1 MYKFMKR
8 ISSWLLGLA
17 ILFNLGGCASRN
29 YAKELISAIE
39 NNDMDTLAQ
48 LISEKG
54 DIDAKPYAKY
64 VVDVANHTPLAVAA
78 YEGNFVAVKMLVEAG
93 ADVNILG
100 SNGWTPLHMAINSSQ
115 HKENFDIAEY
125 LIENGADIH
134 AKDNGGDTAINAML
148 NANVED
154 SARLPFFIYL
164 LEKGATLKESKSGHV
179 LFDACYND
187 SNLPIIEYV
196 FEYNDIDINMRSNY
210 KNQTMLM
217 QTTYRGADDVCQF
230 LLEKGA
236 DKSLMNS
243 EGKTA
248 YDLAI
253 QYNQQDVAKHCLVE

>member
-93 ADVNILG
+93 AEILVAGSAVFKSDNPADV
-100 SNGWTPLHMAINSSQ
+100 
-115 HKENFDIAEY
+115 IAS
-125 LIENGADIH
+125 L
-134 AKDNGGDTAINAML
+134 
-148 NANVED
+148 
-154 SARLPFFIYL
+154 
-164 LEKGATLKESKSGHV
+164 
-179 LFDACYND
+179 
-187 SNLPIIEYV
+187 
-196 FEYNDIDINMRSNY
+196 RS
-210 KNQTMLM
+210 
-217 QTTYRGADDVCQF
+217 
-230 LLEKGA
+230 
-236 DKSLMNS
+236 
-243 EGKTA
+243 
-248 YDLAI
+248 
-253 QYNQQDVAKHCLVE
+253 